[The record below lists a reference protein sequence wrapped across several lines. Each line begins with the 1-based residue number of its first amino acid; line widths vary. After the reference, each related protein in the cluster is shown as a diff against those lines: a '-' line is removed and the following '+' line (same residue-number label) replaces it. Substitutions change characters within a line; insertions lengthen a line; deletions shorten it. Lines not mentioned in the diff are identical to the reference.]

1 MRLSFNSFHSE
12 FFSVRNS
19 LDQRDPLLAILYLIY
34 NSDLP
39 SIADVKLGKHLLL
52 FVDDAAIVVT
62 GKNFTKTHTK
72 LRNIMTCPAGILDW
86 ATLHNCEFGIAKF
99 QLLDLT
105 KKLTPHPFNL
115 KIP

>member
-1 MRLSFNSFHSE
+1 MRVSFDGFHSE
-12 FFSVRNS
+12 FFSVGNG
-19 LDQRDPLLAILYLIY
+19 LDQGDPLSGILYLIY

-62 GKNFTKTHTK
+62 GKNFTETHTK
-72 LRNIMTCPAGILDW
+72 LRNIMTCPAGIFDW
-86 ATLHNCEFGIAKF
+86 ATLHNCEFGIDRL

-105 KKLTPHPFNL
+105 K
-115 KIP
+115 